1 MGIAILVAVA
11 ALLAAFSGYL
21 IKAAFVFSDI
31 VMNVV
36 TGMFKNGNF
45 FEGFLGEST
54 STIMSRSLADF
65 SYVALAI
72 AGGIILI
79 NFVLG
84 ILRSMTAPML
94 NEKAE
99 PVSAV
104 VGNAL
109 KAYIMIL
116 LFYGVNVSIINGK
129 TATETGITLR
139 TSTHRNI

>member
-31 VMNVV
+31 VMSVV

-45 FEGFLGEST
+45 FEGFLAQS
-54 STIMSRSLADF
+54 SSAIMSRGLADF
-65 SYVALAI
+65 SYIALAL

-79 NFVLG
+79 NFVIG

-99 PVSAV
+99 PIGSV

-109 KAYIMIL
+109 KAYVMIL
-116 LFYGVNVSIINGK
+116 LFYGANISIINGK
-129 TATETGITLR
+129 TAG
-139 TSTHRNI
+139 S